1 MAFVKTWRPKN
12 GGGSGPT
19 SNLLWKIDRFE
30 VSAPFLSGTTFAL
43 TQTPIDAD
51 SIIAYFQ
58 RAPMDSDDYS
68 YLSGSNEI
76 EIFFSG
82 DPAIINPDTGT
93 VIFWFQYPYEV

>member
-1 MAFVKTWRPKN
+1 
-12 GGGSGPT
+12 
-19 SNLLWKIDRFE
+19 
-30 VSAPFLSGTTFAL
+30 
-43 TQTPIDAD
+43 
-51 SIIAYFQ
+51 
-58 RAPMDSDDYS
+58 MDSDDYS